1 MEGGAVFFTG
11 AGASGVSVFAAEAFV
26 LFLAGMDAAFPDGVS
41 GGLAVSAAGSVAS
54 TSGMASLLSCSSGT
68 AVSSGRVSSIL
79 VSPSADSSSVETGS
93 AGVEVSALSSAA
105 EKSVP
110 ASTLRVSGFSPSIPV
125 SSVSGTFSISISFSW
140 RMFSSVTTVS
150 SVFAFLGIV

>member
-1 MEGGAVFFTG
+1 MEDGAVFFTG
-11 AGASGVSVFAAEAFV
+11 VSGVSAFAVEAFV
-26 LFLAGMDAAFPDGVS
+26 LFLAGLDAFLPDDVS
-41 GGLAVSAAGSVAS
+41 GEPVVFAAGPVSS
-54 TSGMASLLSCSSGT
+54 PSGMVSLLTGSSGT
-68 AVSSGRVSSIL
+68 AVSSGRASSIPAS
-79 VSPSADSSSVETGS
+79 SPADSSSVGTGS

-110 ASTLRVSGFSPSIPV
+110 ASTLRVSGLSSSIPV
-125 SSVSGTFSISISFSW
+125 FSGTGTFSISMSSSW